1 MSIDTAEALAA
12 AEISDHVITQHP
24 SYRAVLIGVEG
35 VTGGPSTALSES
47 LLVRAEQ
54 HIAARLDNQPLE
66 DWTEFQ
72 AWRDAFQSFG
82 VKPRV
87 ARSSAEALV
96 RRASGGLPRID
107 VLTDI
112 YNAVSVLHCVP
123 IGGEDLDHY
132 AGPPR
137 LVIADGTEPCDMVE
151 SGEIVNSSPAP
162 GEIVWRDDKGV
173 TCRRWNWRQGVRTR
187 LTDTTTRILFILD
200 GIGDDVDARITAAAD
215 ELSDAIQS
223 QWPAA
228 TVTRRVLPD

>member
-1 MSIDTAEALAA
+1 MSIDTTVAVTA
-12 AEISDHVITQHP
+12 AEISPDIISLHP

-35 VTGGPSTALSES
+35 ISGGPSNTASEA
-47 LLVRAEQ
+47 LLARAER
-54 HIAARLDNQPLE
+54 HIAQRLETQPLE
-66 DWTEFQ
+66 EWTEFA

-112 YNAVSVLHCVP
+112 YNAISVLHCVP

-132 AGPPR
+132 DGPPR
-137 LVIADGTEPCDMVE
+137 LVIADGSELCDMVE
-151 SGEIVNSSPAP
+151 SGEIVNSSPAA
-162 GEIVWRDDKGV
+162 GEIVWRDDRGV

-187 LTDTTTRILFILD
+187 LNDATTRILFILD
-200 GIGDDVDARITAAAD
+200 GIGNDVDARITAAAD
-215 ELSDAIQS
+215 DLVAAITS
-223 QWPAA
+223 EWPEA
-228 TVTRRVLPD
+228 VITRRVLPD

>member
-1 MSIDTAEALAA
+1 MSIDTARALAEA
-12 AEISDHVITQHP
+12 DIAQPVIDQHP
-24 SYRAVLIGVEG
+24 TYRAVLLGVEG
-35 VTGGPSTALSES
+35 VTGGPSNSASEAF
-47 LLVRAEQ
+47 LARAES
-54 HIAARLDNQPLE
+54 HIAHRLETEPLE
-66 DWTEFQ
+66 DWAEFQ

-87 ARSSAEALV
+87 ARSSAESLV

-112 YNAVSVLHCVP
+112 YNAISVLHCVP

-137 LVIADGTEPCDMVE
+137 LVVADGTEPCDMVE
-151 SGEIVNSSPAP
+151 SGEIVNSSPTP

-187 LTDTTTRILFILD
+187 LNDSTSRILFILD

-215 ELSDAIQS
+215 ELSDALLS
-223 QWPAA
+223 EWPEA
-228 TVTRRVLPD
+228 VITRRVLPD